1 MSKVSIEIL
10 RWTFLL
16 QEVLQFQKL
25 SPDSL
30 DCSSVV
36 LSSEEHNCLFLQLTS
51 SPVLAN
57 ISGDSGHLWAKML
70 TVIFL
75 KSIWEYLLK
84 FKIYL

>member
-1 MSKVSIEIL
+1 MSKVSTEIL

-16 QEVLQFQKL
+16 QEVLQFQEL
-25 SPDSL
+25 SLESL
-30 DCSSVV
+30 DRSSVV
-36 LSSEEHNCLFLQLTS
+36 LSSEQHNCLFLQLTS

-57 ISGDSGHLWAKML
+57 IFGDSRHLWAKLL

-75 KSIWEYLLK
+75 KSIWECLLN